1 HGNTRHEPPKAI
13 LPPALARNTIDTRE
27 QLRLPSELTRK
38 ATLTSRTAARGKRK
52 STTYTQQ
59 TLAFKPAEEHPPL
72 GIQLD
77 TQCSPLTYQ
86 RLHPPEKIHQLNR
99 AHGGWIE
106 EEDQAQAKNPQ
117 ESLPA
122 QTLVSSPAPP
132 PQDSKSFDERYPMQ
146 DLSEPEDDE
155 PLRPDSGP
163 ESPRRK
169 HAKKTVVLCPESL
182 DTRLVDRSAE
192 PAAAQASHQ
201 AILAGHARL
210 QDAVTNDQERPESWL
225 PETLTPAH
233 SSSCALFF
241 DSSPGRETQHVLC
254 PESIDTRPLL
264 AAPHP
269 GPAILHESILVPS
282 QPDPRLSSCALFFAE
297 DDAEHQPDPDSRDGA
312 GLVLCPSSLET
323 QIAVFP
329 ESLLPQTQ
337 DYSTSCALFFE
348 ADETQPTSPA
358 DGSTETGG
366 SKQKVVL
373 AEESQ
378 EMPPSPSAAPA
389 ASRSL
394 APPTPISARR
404 LPRQSLSAVPLRSPR
419 ASFPKRKSPA
429 PASSSSS
436 ATPGTSQ
443 QAHVKKKRKSADAMA
458 VRVRPAWEPRPQDIV
473 PKLHPPVLRQT
484 GLVQFLLPSASS
496 PPPKKDTTSQAGRP
510 ASRPLPPVLQR
521 FLNNA
526 RPRDPDLSGDK
537 GKAKLAVEGEDDE
550 DEIVVSD
557 DDNPP
562 VAARDQDEDQN
573 EDHESSSSISS
584 LSVQEIPDSQ
594 PACPP
599 SSSPAPASRAEDDG
613 DTAPEEEAAVV
624 KGLRKRI
631 RLARQREALC
641 RLVLEGCPAL
651 PAGAGE
657 DTSAALVGDTDPPG
671 VGSPDHRLTV
681 SDLHGERERAS
692 RDRPPALATDRDSV
706 DTRGCGP
713 PPPEPSLTG
722 PGIPPKQPKPKQP
735 KTKQAPEQPK
745 AKPVTRA
752 AAKNP
757 PHPTQSDPTQGATSN
772 KNPVDPEIGEM
783 FSTPRQT
790 PAAESGPI
798 AIDIDNESNEESEQE
813 ARRILMA
820 KMIKAEKAGD
830 EVKAERYSK
839 MYEAVLADQRPK
851 HWKTAVDTEVRAAFQ
866 PLVIPQ
872 KRPSVAGEVT
882 QVRSVKFI
890 VGRTNSHDDGG
901 FTPYFHK
908 LLLECKGPLPLPI
921 FNREWQENA
930 LSHHS
935 KNRPKTDETAAEKG
949 LRYHGYPVPDKFS
962 QNFSDWTLNHR
973 VFHQT
978 MRDRYNY
985 PVLAEWILV
994 HKEHCDKLHRKH
1006 GFMVAL
1012 RYDIFIRNNA
1022 FAFRVEEEG
1031 DESFSDISKFK
1042 QETANK
1048 MISMC
1053 RDFNKINL
1061 AKNPYTIGDGRVGGD
1076 PIKGIKP
1083 QKQCQSN
1090 HQSNQQAQPTSAKLK
1105 AKAATEENVTST
1117 SGPAP
1122 SPPSRKE
1129 RKVELPREAATRAT
1143 NTTPTTSVG
1152 ALATEPASSRNAIVE
1167 MQSPPE
1173 SHTVSAPCE
1182 SNESRPIWPTKVICE
1197 MNIAE
1202 WTKALQTANLS
1213 DTYRDVLKGFQ
1224 EGFHQGIPDHDLGP
1238 DLPYYT
1244 PPNHQGALLARE
1256 KIEATIAK
1264 EIKAGRM
1271 FGPFSHEQLME
1282 RYSFFRT
1289 NPLGAAVNGDGTVQP
1304 INDLSFPRNDPRIP
1318 SVNSFVEKLD
1328 YLTTWDNFKTTSRF
1342 LRRQTQPLLLA
1353 IFDWE
1358 KAYRQIPTAKS
1369 QWRYLMVKDFNG
1381 GILIDTR
1388 IAFGGVA
1395 GCGLFGR
1402 PADAWKD
1409 LMKSKF
1415 DLVEVFRWVDDNLFV
1430 KTLNSKVEM
1439 DHIVKQSEQLGVKTN
1454 ATKYS
1459 PFKEEQ
1465 KYIGFV
1471 WNTTKK
1477 TVCLPNDKKY
1487 QQVQQVKAFLTPNAE
1502 FSFAQVEQ
1510 LAGRL
1515 NHVSYILP
1523 QLRCYLNSL
1532 YRWLND
1538 WIHRRTERTLPE
1550 DAKTDLEYWLST
1562 LLQYKETRMIQNPD
1576 PIEIGWV
1583 GNASTGFGI
1592 GVLIGKRWA
1601 QFQLTQEWDKGP
1613 EPKRD
1618 IAWLETVTIRIG
1630 LIALQQLKIRP
1641 GKTLIVWTNNT
1652 TTEAVIRQRK
1662 SKHPAVNEEWKIIQ
1676 KILVDME
1683 INIVL
1688 RRVLSGENTA
1698 DALSR
1703 GDRSGHDMQFQV
1715 AIVVPWDLENRLF
1728 QV

>member
-1 HGNTRHEPPKAI
+1 MNHPK
-13 LPPALARNTIDTRE
+13 PFYHQHSPGTPSTRE
-27 QLRLPSELTRK
+27 KQLRLPSELTRK

-348 ADETQPTSPA
+348 ADETQPTSP

-526 RPRDPDLSGDK
+526 RPRDPDLSADK
-537 GKAKLAVEGEDDE
+537 GKAKQAVEGEDDE

-557 DDNPP
+557 ADNPP

-599 SSSPAPASRAEDDG
+599 PSSPAPASRAEDDG

-651 PAGAGE
+651 PAGAGP

-722 PGIPPKQPKPKQP
+722 FPPPDPARPGPRDTAAPSRTTSPSGHPPARP
-735 KTKQAPEQPK
+735 AP
-745 AKPVTRA
+745 
-752 AAKNP
+752 
-757 PHPTQSDPTQGATSN
+757 TSSAS
-772 KNPVDPEIGEM
+772 
-783 FSTPRQT
+783 STPLKS
-790 PAAESGPI
+790 P
-798 AIDIDNESNEESEQE
+798 
-813 ARRILMA
+813 
-820 KMIKAEKAGD
+820 
-830 EVKAERYSK
+830 VKAVMADPPLPPGPPDARPGPDEDIARIQRVIGALAAPTAAPDSPVAPPPAPALSD
-839 MYEAVLADQRPK
+839 AVLALDTDAHLARFFARHTHALLRPPSPGLPGLP
-851 HWKTAVDTEVRAAFQ
+851 ASPAARALARTIQ
-866 PLVIPQ
+866 TLQDDHPL
-872 KRPSVAGEVT
+872 
-882 QVRSVKFI
+882 F
-890 VGRTNSHDDGG
+890 DDG
-901 FTPYFHK
+901 
-908 LLLECKGPLPLPI
+908 
-921 FNREWQENA
+921 
-930 LSHHS
+930 
-935 KNRPKTDETAAEKG
+935 
-949 LRYHGYPVPDKFS
+949 
-962 QNFSDWTLNHR
+962 
-973 VFHQT
+973 
-978 MRDRYNY
+978 
-985 PVLAEWILV
+985 
-994 HKEHCDKLHRKH
+994 
-1006 GFMVAL
+1006 
-1012 RYDIFIRNNA
+1012 
-1022 FAFRVEEEG
+1022 
-1031 DESFSDISKFK
+1031 
-1042 QETANK
+1042 
-1048 MISMC
+1048 
-1053 RDFNKINL
+1053 
-1061 AKNPYTIGDGRVGGD
+1061 
-1076 PIKGIKP
+1076 
-1083 QKQCQSN
+1083 
-1090 HQSNQQAQPTSAKLK
+1090 
-1105 AKAATEENVTST
+1105 
-1117 SGPAP
+1117 
-1122 SPPSRKE
+1122 
-1129 RKVELPREAATRAT
+1129 
-1143 NTTPTTSVG
+1143 
-1152 ALATEPASSRNAIVE
+1152 
-1167 MQSPPE
+1167 
-1173 SHTVSAPCE
+1173 
-1182 SNESRPIWPTKVICE
+1182 
-1197 MNIAE
+1197 
-1202 WTKALQTANLS
+1202 
-1213 DTYRDVLKGFQ
+1213 
-1224 EGFHQGIPDHDLGP
+1224 
-1238 DLPYYT
+1238 
-1244 PPNHQGALLARE
+1244 
-1256 KIEATIAK
+1256 
-1264 EIKAGRM
+1264 
-1271 FGPFSHEQLME
+1271 
-1282 RYSFFRT
+1282 
-1289 NPLGAAVNGDGTVQP
+1289 
-1304 INDLSFPRNDPRIP
+1304 
-1318 SVNSFVEKLD
+1318 
-1328 YLTTWDNFKTTSRF
+1328 F
-1342 LRRQTQPLLLA
+1342 LRLCSRSLL
-1353 IFDWE
+1353 
-1358 KAYRQIPTAKS
+1358 
-1369 QWRYLMVKDFNG
+1369 
-1381 GILIDTR
+1381 
-1388 IAFGGVA
+1388 
-1395 GCGLFGR
+1395 GL
-1402 PADAWKD
+1402 
-1409 LMKSKF
+1409 
-1415 DLVEVFRWVDDNLFV
+1415 
-1430 KTLNSKVEM
+1430 
-1439 DHIVKQSEQLGVKTN
+1439 Q
-1454 ATKYS
+1454 
-1459 PFKEEQ
+1459 
-1465 KYIGFV
+1465 
-1471 WNTTKK
+1471 
-1477 TVCLPNDKKY
+1477 
-1487 QQVQQVKAFLTPNAE
+1487 
-1502 FSFAQVEQ
+1502 
-1510 LAGRL
+1510 
-1515 NHVSYILP
+1515 
-1523 QLRCYLNSL
+1523 
-1532 YRWLND
+1532 
-1538 WIHRRTERTLPE
+1538 
-1550 DAKTDLEYWLST
+1550 
-1562 LLQYKETRMIQNPD
+1562 
-1576 PIEIGWV
+1576 
-1583 GNASTGFGI
+1583 
-1592 GVLIGKRWA
+1592 
-1601 QFQLTQEWDKGP
+1601 
-1613 EPKRD
+1613 
-1618 IAWLETVTIRIG
+1618 
-1630 LIALQQLKIRP
+1630 
-1641 GKTLIVWTNNT
+1641 
-1652 TTEAVIRQRK
+1652 
-1662 SKHPAVNEEWKIIQ
+1662 
-1676 KILVDME
+1676 
-1683 INIVL
+1683 
-1688 RRVLSGENTA
+1688 
-1698 DALSR
+1698 
-1703 GDRSGHDMQFQV
+1703 
-1715 AIVVPWDLENRLF
+1715 
-1728 QV
+1728 